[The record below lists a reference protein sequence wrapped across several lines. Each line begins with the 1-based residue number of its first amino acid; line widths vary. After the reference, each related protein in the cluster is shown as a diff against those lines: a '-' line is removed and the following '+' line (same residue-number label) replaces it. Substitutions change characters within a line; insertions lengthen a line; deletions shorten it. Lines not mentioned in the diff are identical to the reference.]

1 MFEDCNCGLESES
14 EYGSEDEEEMEKNLQ
29 MRQQYCFKT
38 ANVEFEMDKPATHN
52 SFEHNFNEFN
62 RRHKIPVFK
71 TEYHRDFEGNRI
83 PASFF

>member
-1 MFEDCNCGLESES
+1 
-14 EYGSEDEEEMEKNLQ
+14 MEKNLQ

-62 RRHKIPVFK
+62 RRHKIPVLK

-83 PASFF
+83 PASFLEQIVNKKEIPDLINNDL